1 MPTGSELIERIA
13 AGAADDALARLYCDP
28 AVISEQRE
36 RYIGVIRRLDAAYPG
51 AGDVRLFSSPGRTE
65 VGGNHTDHNA
75 GRVLAAAINL
85 DNLAAVRRNDDNVI
99 RIASEGYP
107 AFEVDLAQL
116 EPQQGER
123 FSPKA
128 LARGVAGRL
137 AALDYRVGGFD
148 ACVSGRVP
156 KGSGLSSSA
165 AFEVMV
171 GVIESSLYNDGAID
185 PVTLA
190 QAAQYAENNYFG
202 KPCGL
207 MDQTTCAVGGFVTID
222 FKDFAHPIVQKVD
235 YDFGASGLTLVIVD
249 TGGDHAGLNEDY
261 AAIEH
266 EMKSVAVALGGKV
279 LREFSKQDVLAS
291 IPALRANAE
300 VNDRAILR
308 AIHFYDDDARVVAQV
323 AALEAGRRDDFLAL
337 VVESGLSSWIRCQN
351 IYSPRDTDH
360 QEIAVALTMSEDM
373 LAGQGG
379 WRVHGGGFAGTIQAF
394 VPTALLPEYLAA
406 MRSVYGSTSCHQL
419 AVRPDGACPVEIS
432 SP

>member
-1 MPTGSELIERIA
+1 MTTSFASPRKA
-13 AGAADDALARLYCDP
+13 
-28 AVISEQRE
+28 
-36 RYIGVIRRLDAAYPG
+36 IRPSRWIWRG
-51 AGDVRLFSSPGRTE
+51 F
-65 VGGNHTDHNA
+65 
-75 GRVLAAAINL
+75 
-85 DNLAAVRRNDDNVI
+85 
-99 RIASEGYP
+99 
-107 AFEVDLAQL
+107 
-116 EPQQGER
+116 EPQPGER

-137 AALDYRVGGFD
+137 AALGYRVGGFD

-190 QAAQYAENNYFG
+190 QVAQYAENNYFG

-279 LREFSKQDVLAS
+279 LREFSKGDVLAN
-291 IPALRANAE
+291 IPSLRANPK

-308 AIHFYDDDARVVAQV
+308 AVHFYDDDARVVAQV
-323 AALEAGRRDDFLAL
+323 AALETGRRDDFLAL
-337 VVESGLSSWIRCQN
+337 VVDSGLSSWIRCQN

-360 QEIAVALTMSEDM
+360 QEIAVALTMSENM

-406 MRSVYGSTSCHQL
+406 MRSVYGPASCHQL
-419 AVRPDGACPVEIS
+419 AVRPDGACPVEAVATMS
-432 SP
+432 RDDKGRARPVRSLPARSRTACPVRPGGQRARSGALRRAAR

>member
-1 MPTGSELIERIA
+1 MSTGSELIERIA
-13 AGAADDALARLYCDP
+13 AGAADGVLARLYVNLAAIP
-28 AVISEQRE
+28 EQRE
-36 RYIGVIRRLDAAYPG
+36 RYVGMIRRLDAAYPG
-51 AGDVRLFSSPGRTE
+51 AGDIRLFSSPGRTE

-107 AFEVDLAQL
+107 AFKVDLAQL
-116 EPQQGER
+116 EPQQSER

-137 AALDYRVGGFD
+137 AALGYRIGGFD

-190 QAAQYAENNYFG
+190 QVAQYAENNYFG

-279 LREFSKQDVLAS
+279 LREFSKEQVLAN
-291 IPALRANAE
+291 IPALRTNPL
-300 VNDRAILR
+300 VNDRGILR
-308 AIHFYDDDARVVAQV
+308 AVHFYDDDARVVQQV
-323 AALEAGRRDDFLAL
+323 AALAAGRRDDFLAL
-337 VVESGLSSWIRCQN
+337 IVDSGHSSWMLCQN

-360 QEIAVALTMSEDM
+360 QEIAVALTMSANM

-379 WRVHGGGFAGTIQAF
+379 WRVHGGGFAGTIQVFA
-394 VPTALLPEYLAA
+394 PTEMLPEFLAA
-406 MRSVYGSTSCHQL
+406 MRAVYGPDSCHQL
-419 AVRPDGACPVEIS
+419 AVRPDGACLVEIS
-432 SP
+432 SS